1 MTAPNPFI
9 PKYPNRMVLLSI
21 GNQLCFLLFVFVYY
35 LIFTKYFIS
44 GILINLGLAVGHW
57 FIKFGNFGN
66 YLLTLFMVNL
76 VLYLSFY
83 IVMKLISKEK
93 LLFWPLLYIL
103 LAVIFWSTSMYF
115 YVHKS
120 SSWTVSIFTFLNKMY
135 YFIFL

>member
-1 MTAPNPFI
+1 MTAPNPCI

-21 GNQLCFLLFVFVYY
+21 GNLNLFILSYNIVIIIKF
-35 LIFTKYFIS
+35 FDS
-44 GILINLGLAVGHW
+44 GILINLGLAIGHW

-76 VLYLSFY
+76 ILYLSFY

-93 LLFWPLLYIL
+93 LHFWPLLYIL

-115 YVHKS
+115 YLHKS
-120 SSWTVSIFTFLNKMY
+120 SSWTVSILLFFKNA
-135 YFIFL
+135 